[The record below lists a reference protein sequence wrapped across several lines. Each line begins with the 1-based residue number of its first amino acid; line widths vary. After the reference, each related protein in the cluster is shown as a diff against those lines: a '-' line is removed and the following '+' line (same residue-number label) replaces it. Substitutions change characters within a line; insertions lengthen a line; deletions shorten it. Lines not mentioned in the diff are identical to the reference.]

1 MITSESSC
9 FANLFALF
17 FFKKKRGEVMSVCRP
32 EAGLM
37 TAERSSGS
45 QKPRT
50 VALNFVIKVSTV
62 SHDTWGSK
70 GRLTEVTSLSTQ
82 LSSPFPTSL
91 LSLKEEEKNVNLV
104 DFYSRSFIINQCR
117 KSQQQKKTITGLW
130 QTLVTCWLLV
140 LSHAYFF
147 YKRLS

>member
-1 MITSESSC
+1 
-9 FANLFALF
+9 
-17 FFKKKRGEVMSVCRP
+17 MSVCRP
-32 EAGLM
+32 EAGLT

-104 DFYSRSFIINQCR
+104 SGRLLSPQLYNHQTNIENPN
-117 KSQQQKKTITGLW
+117 KK
-130 QTLVTCWLLV
+130 
-140 LSHAYFF
+140 
-147 YKRLS
+147 

>member
-1 MITSESSC
+1 
-9 FANLFALF
+9 
-17 FFKKKRGEVMSVCRP
+17 MSVCRP

-82 LSSPFPTSL
+82 LSPPFPTSL
-91 LSLKEEEKNVNLV
+91 LSLKEEEKKC
-104 DFYSRSFIINQCR
+104 YSSVSGRLLSPQLYNHQTNIENPN
-117 KSQQQKKTITGLW
+117 KK
-130 QTLVTCWLLV
+130 
-140 LSHAYFF
+140 
-147 YKRLS
+147 